1 MCNEEA
7 RIEEEEAAKRAR
19 LCRDLLRSHEHAL
32 KATSEYASILESEN
46 EQLRRKLRAL
56 RPFHPRLLEVWELF
70 PEDGSR
76 TFLRFE
82 LAETAED
89 AEEEEPWDEET
100 AARAQAEMIAA
111 HRK

>member
-1 MCNEEA
+1 MT
-7 RIEEEEAAKRAR
+7 
-19 LCRDLLRSHEHAL
+19 SHEHAL

-76 TFLRFE
+76 TF
-82 LAETAED
+82 
-89 AEEEEPWDEET
+89 
-100 AARAQAEMIAA
+100 
-111 HRK
+111 